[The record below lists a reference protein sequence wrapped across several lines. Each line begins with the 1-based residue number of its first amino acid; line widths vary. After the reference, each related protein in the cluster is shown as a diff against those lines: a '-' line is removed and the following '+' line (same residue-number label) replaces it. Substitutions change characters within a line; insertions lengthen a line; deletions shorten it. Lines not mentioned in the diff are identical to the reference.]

1 MWGTQRMGGTSEGR
15 VGVGWRG
22 VVGSALALDY
32 FAEVQRW
39 AGFSF

>member
-15 VGVGWRG
+15 VWVGWRG
-22 VVGSALALDY
+22 DGEWALALDY

-39 AGFSF
+39 AGYSS